1 MSVFIERFTNSQV
14 GGATETLQPYES
26 DAILVGGDMDATVAQ
41 DPYAMGK
48 VGVRQATK
56 AANGKSIDPRINT
69 GLTLVTK
76 ENAPSYLEIRE
87 EQLGSLLGVEE

>member
-1 MSVFIERFTNSQV
+1 
-14 GGATETLQPYES
+14 
-26 DAILVGGDMDATVAQ
+26 
-41 DPYAMGK
+41 MGK

-69 GLTLVTK
+69 GITLVTK
-76 ENAPSYLEIRE
+76 ENAPRYLKIRE